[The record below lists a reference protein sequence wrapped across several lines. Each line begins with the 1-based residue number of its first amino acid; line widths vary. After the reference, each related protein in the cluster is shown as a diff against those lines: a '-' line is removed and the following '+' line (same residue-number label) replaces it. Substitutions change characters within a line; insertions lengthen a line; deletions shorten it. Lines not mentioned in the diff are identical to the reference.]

1 MAAGMGRAAFAVLVF
16 RSALLL
22 GWMRPCA
29 AQSAVVGPP
38 APLVAPLGGEVVLPC
53 SLQPAVDVYGLTV
66 EWARPD
72 LRPKYVSV
80 WRDGE
85 ELQANENP
93 AFSGRKSLFTEELRR
108 GNISLKL
115 SDLRPSDQGSYRCY
129 VPHLDRGAVVELQV
143 VDPGSS
149 RTAAWLAVLPVVGV
163 LAALTALWV
172 LWRRTRL
179 KRKKQQDAEA
189 GGEEPRG
196 RPLLEGEDQQ
206 DEDRSKENS
215 SQVQLHTVTPAAEHL
230 DPQKPAAE
238 HLDLQTPAGG
248 KAGEHLDLQALRD
261 VRQKPDAEETY
272 EEETET
278 GGQDGNREEQTHS
291 KQKGG
296 NKGGDLTTGAKI
308 KKLFQRN
315 SGKKADKEKEDQSL
329 KTEGKHDE
337 SKGKKTKEKKEK
349 KGGNKVSGVLEQTE
363 NKEKQ
368 KEELKQPLME
378 GEDQQD
384 EDRSK
389 ANSSPV
395 QPHTVTPAAEHLD
408 PQKPAAEH
416 LDPQKPAGEH
426 LYPQAPT
433 DVRQKPDA
441 EDTHEE
447 ETETG
452 GQDGNGAAGGGTE
465 TNQNQEEGKHG
476 EKEEKKK
483 QSLEQKIQQ
492 KQRDE
497 KIWAEKVRKIEKQI
511 EDKENQIAELEQQ
524 LKEVK
529 IQLKNTEEDLK
540 KTEGQTETPKEEK
553 EKAVKALSDR
563 RKELQKKKEEVQ
575 KMLEK
580 PEKAIEIMK
589 KEVDVNEARKNKAT
603 AEKTELKREL
613 EELKEAEAS
622 SSQTEEQRTLSTHNA
637 SAGSSCSTSQ
647 PVKNLKAEMMEF
659 RLSS

>member
-1 MAAGMGRAAFAVLVF
+1 MAAGTGRAAFAVLVF
-16 RSALLL
+16 RSAALL
-22 GWMRPCA
+22 GWMRPCG
-29 AQSAVVGPP
+29 AQSEVVGPP

-53 SLQPAVDVYGLTV
+53 SLQPAADVYGLTV

-80 WRDGE
+80 WSNGE
-85 ELQANENP
+85 FMQAYENP

-129 VPHLDRGAVVELQV
+129 VPNLDGLAIVDLLV

-149 RTAAWLAVLPVVGV
+149 RTAVWLAVLPVVGV
-163 LAALTALWV
+163 LAAVTALWV

-196 RPLLEGEDQQ
+196 RPLLEGGDQQ

-215 SQVQLHTVTPAAEHL
+215 SQVQHHTVTPAA
-230 DPQKPAAE
+230 
-238 HLDLQTPAGG
+238 
-248 KAGEHLDLQALRD
+248 EHLDLQALRD
-261 VRQKPDAEETY
+261 VRQKPDAENTNK
-272 EEETET
+272 EETET
-278 GGQDGNREEQTHS
+278 GRQDGNREGQTHS

-296 NKGGDLTTGAKI
+296 NKGGDLTTGTKK
-308 KKLFQRN
+308 KKLPKTKK
-315 SGKKADKEKEDQSL
+315 GKKADKETEDQSL
-329 KTEGKHDE
+329 KDEGKHDE

-349 KGGNKVSGVLEQTE
+349 KGGNNVSGVLEQTE

-368 KEELKQPLME
+368 KEELKQPLLE
-378 GEDQQD
+378 GENQQD

-389 ANSSPV
+389 ANSSQV
-395 QPHTVTPAAEHLD
+395 QLHTVTPAAEHLD
-408 PQKPAAEH
+408 LQT
-416 LDPQKPAGEH
+416 LR
-426 LYPQAPT
+426 

-441 EDTHEE
+441 EETHEE

-492 KQRDE
+492 KERDE
-497 KIWAEKVRKIEKQI
+497 NKWGERVSRLEKQI
-511 EDKENQIAELEQQ
+511 EDRENQISELDQQ

-540 KTEGQTETPKEEK
+540 KTEGQTETPQEEK

-563 RKELQKKKEEVQ
+563 REELQKKKEEVQ
-575 KMLEK
+575 KKLEK
-580 PEKAIEIMK
+580 REKEIERMK
-589 KEVDVNEARKNKAT
+589 KELYVHTARKNKAT
-603 AEKTELKREL
+603 AEKTELMREL
-613 EELKEAEAS
+613 EELREAEAS
-622 SSQTEEQRTLSTHNA
+622 SSQTEEQRRLSTHQWRA
-637 SAGSSCSTSQ
+637 VHFTPRPS
-647 PVKNLKAEMMEF
+647 VVL
-659 RLSS
+659 RLNQFTLQ

>member
-1 MAAGMGRAAFAVLVF
+1 MAAGTGRAAFAVLVF
-16 RSALLL
+16 RSAALL

-29 AQSAVVGPP
+29 AQSEVIGPR

-53 SLQPAVDVYGLTV
+53 SLQPAADVYGLTV

-163 LAALTALWV
+163 LAAVTALWV

-230 DPQKPAAE
+230 DPQKPA
-238 HLDLQTPAGG
+238 
-248 KAGEHLDLQALRD
+248 GEHLYPHQTPTD
-261 VRQKPDAEETY
+261 VIQKPDAEETH

-278 GGQDGNREEQTHS
+278 AGQDGNREGQTHPE
-291 KQKGG
+291 K
-296 NKGGDLTTGAKI
+296 KGGDKGGDVTTGAKK
-308 KKLFQRN
+308 KKLPKTKK
-315 SGKKADKEKEDQSL
+315 GKKADKETEDKSL
-329 KTEGKHDE
+329 KDEGKHDE
-337 SKGKKTKEKKEK
+337 SKGKKTLFSLPKLQKKENKDK
-349 KGGNKVSGVLEQTE
+349 KGGNKVSGKLEQTE

-368 KEELKQPLME
+368 KEELKQPLLE
-378 GEDQQD
+378 GGGQQD

-389 ANSSPV
+389 ENSSQV
-395 QPHTVTPAAEHLD
+395 QLHTVTPAAEHLD
-408 PQKPAAEH
+408 
-416 LDPQKPAGEH
+416 L
-426 LYPQAPT
+426 QALR
-433 DVRQKPDA
+433 DVRHKPDA
-441 EDTHEE
+441 EETHEE
-447 ETETG
+447 DTETG

-465 TNQNQEEGKHG
+465 TNQNQEEGAEDQSLKKEGKHG

-497 KIWAEKVRKIEKQI
+497 KRWGEKVNKIEEQI
-511 EDKENQIAELEQQ
+511 EDKENKIAELDQKLE
-524 LKEVK
+524 EVE

-540 KTEGQTETPKEEK
+540 KTEGQTETPQEEK
-553 EKAVKALSDR
+553 EKAVKTLSDR
-563 RKELQKKKEEVQ
+563 REELQKKKEEVQ
-575 KMLEK
+575 KKLKEHEK
-580 PEKAIEIMK
+580 KIEAMK
-589 KEVDVNEARKNKAT
+589 KELDVRTARKNKAT

-613 EELKEAEAS
+613 EELREAEAS

-637 SAGSSCSTSQ
+637 SAGSSCSTSR

>member
-1 MAAGMGRAAFAVLVF
+1 MAAGTGRAAFAVLVF
-16 RSALLL
+16 RSAALLI
-22 GWMRPCA
+22 WMRPCG
-29 AQSAVVGPP
+29 AQSEVIGPR

-115 SDLRPSDQGSYRCY
+115 SDLRPSNQGSYRCY

-149 RTAAWLAVLPVVGV
+149 RTVVWLAVLPVVGV
-163 LAALTALWV
+163 LAAVTALWV

-189 GGEEPRG
+189 GGEEPGG

-230 DPQKPAAE
+230 DPRTPAAE
-238 HLDLQTPAGG
+238 HLDPQKP
-248 KAGEHLDLQALRD
+248 AGEHLDLQALRD
-261 VRQKPDAEETY
+261 VRQKPDTKETY

-278 GGQDGNREEQTHS
+278 GGQDGNGEGQTHPE
-291 KQKGG
+291 QKGE
-296 NKGGDLTTGAKI
+296 NKRGDLKMGAKI

-349 KGGNKVSGVLEQTE
+349 KEGKKVSGKLEQTE

-368 KEELKQPLME
+368 IEELKQPLLE

-389 ANSSPV
+389 ANSSWV
-395 QPHTVTPAAEHLD
+395 QLHTVTPAAEHLD
-408 PQKPAAEH
+408 
-416 LDPQKPAGEH
+416 L
-426 LYPQAPT
+426 QALR
-433 DVRQKPDA
+433 DVRHKPDA
-441 EDTHEE
+441 EETYEE

-492 KQRDE
+492 KEKDE
-497 KIWAEKVRKIEKQI
+497 KKWRRRVSMSEKQI
-511 EDKENQIAELEQQ
+511 EDRENEMKELDQQ
-524 LKEVK
+524 LQEVE

-540 KTEGQTETPKEEK
+540 KTEGQTETPQEEK
-553 EKAVKALSDR
+553 GKAVKALSDR
-563 RKELQKKKEEVQ
+563 REELQKKKEEVQ
-575 KMLEK
+575 KKLEK
-580 PEKAIEIMK
+580 REKAIEIMK
-589 KEVDVNEARKNKAT
+589 KELGVNEARKNKAT

-613 EELKEAEAS
+613 EELREAEAS

-637 SAGSSCSTSQ
+637 SAGSSR

>member
-16 RSALLL
+16 RSAALLI
-22 GWMRPCA
+22 GMRPCA

-80 WRDGE
+80 WSNGE
-85 ELQANENP
+85 FMQAYENP

-129 VPHLDRGAVVELQV
+129 VPNLDGLAIVDLLV

-149 RTAAWLAVLPVVGV
+149 RTAVWLAVLPVVGV

-189 GGEEPRG
+189 GGEESRG

-230 DPQKPAAE
+230 DLQKP
-238 HLDLQTPAGG
+238 
-248 KAGEHLDLQALRD
+248 AGEHLYPHQTLRD
-261 VRQKPDAEETY
+261 VRQKQDAENTNK
-272 EEETET
+272 EETET
-278 GGQDGNREEQTHS
+278 GRQDGNREGQTHS

-296 NKGGDLTTGAKI
+296 NKGGDLTTGTKK
-308 KKLFQRN
+308 KKLPKTKK
-315 SGKKADKEKEDQSL
+315 GKKADKETEDQSL
-329 KTEGKHDE
+329 KDEGKHDE
-337 SKGKKTKEKKEK
+337 SKGKKTPFSLPKLQKKENEDK

-368 KEELKQPLME
+368 KEGLKQPLLE
-378 GEDQQD
+378 EEDQQD

-389 ANSSPV
+389 ENSSQV
-395 QPHTVTPAAEHLD
+395 QLHTVTPAAEHLD
-408 PQKPAAEH
+408 PQT
-416 LDPQKPAGEH
+416 LR
-426 LYPQAPT
+426 
-433 DVRQKPDA
+433 DVGQKPDA
-441 EDTHEE
+441 EETHEE
-447 ETETG
+447 ETGTG
-452 GQDGNGAAGGGTE
+452 GQDGNGEGQTHPEQEKGENKRGDLKTGANIKKLFQRNSGKKADEGTE
-465 TNQNQEEGKHG
+465 DQSLKEEGKHG

-492 KQRDE
+492 KQRCE
-497 KIWAEKVRKIEKQI
+497 KRWGERVSRLEKQI
-511 EDKENQIAELEQQ
+511 EDREKQISELDQQ
-524 LKEVK
+524 LKEVE

-540 KTEGQTETPKEEK
+540 KTEEQTETPQEEK

-563 RKELQKKKEEVQ
+563 REELQKKKEEVQ

-580 PEKAIEIMK
+580 REKEIGRMT
-589 KEVDVNEARKNKAT
+589 KELYVHTARKNKAT
-603 AEKTELKREL
+603 AKKTELKREL
-613 EELKEAEAS
+613 EELREAEAS

-637 SAGSSCSTSQ
+637 SGQQEA
-647 PVKNLKAEMMEF
+647 AD
-659 RLSS
+659 

>member
-1 MAAGMGRAAFAVLVF
+1 MAAGTGRAAFAVLVF
-16 RSALLL
+16 RSAALLS
-22 GWMRPCA
+22 WMRPCA
-29 AQSAVVGPP
+29 AQSEVVGPP

-80 WRDGE
+80 WSNGE
-85 ELQANENP
+85 FMQAYENP

-129 VPHLDRGAVVELQV
+129 VPNLDGLAIVDLLVI
-143 VDPGSS
+143 DPGSS
-149 RTAAWLAVLPVVGV
+149 RTAVWLAVLPVVGV

-206 DEDRSKENS
+206 DEDRSKANS

-238 HLDLQTPAGG
+238 HLDLQT
-248 KAGEHLDLQALRD
+248 LRD
-261 VRQKPDAEETY
+261 VGQKPDAENTNK
-272 EEETET
+272 EETET
-278 GGQDGNREEQTHS
+278 GRQEGNGEGQRHPE
-291 KQKGG
+291 QKGG
-296 NKGGDLTTGAKI
+296 NKRGDLKTGAKI

-349 KGGNKVSGVLEQTE
+349 KGGNNVSGVLKQTE

-368 KEELKQPLME
+368 REELKQPLLE
-378 GEDQQD
+378 GENQQD

-389 ANSSPV
+389 ANSSQV
-395 QPHTVTPAAEHLD
+395 QFHTVTPAAEHLD
-408 PQKPAAEH
+408 PQKPAGEH
-416 LDPQKPAGEH
+416 LDLHA
-426 LYPQAPT
+426 LR
-433 DVRQKPDA
+433 DVGQKPDA
-441 EDTHEE
+441 EETHEE
-447 ETETG
+447 ETETV
-452 GQDGNGAAGGGTE
+452 GQDGNGEGQTHPEQKGENKRGDLKTGANIKKLFQRNSGKKADEGTE
-465 TNQNQEEGKHG
+465 DQSLKEEGKHG

-492 KQRDE
+492 KQRCE
-497 KIWAEKVRKIEKQI
+497 ERWRRRVSMSEKQI
-511 EDKENQIAELEQQ
+511 EDRENEMKELDQQ

-540 KTEGQTETPKEEK
+540 KTEEQTETPQEEK

-563 RKELQKKKEEVQ
+563 REELQKKKEEVQ

-580 PEKAIEIMK
+580 PEKDIKRIKMEL
-589 KEVDVNEARKNKAT
+589 DVRTARKNKAT
-603 AEKTELKREL
+603 AEKMELIREL
-613 EELKEAEAS
+613 EELREAEAS

-637 SAGSSCSTSQ
+637 SGQQEA
-647 PVKNLKAEMMEF
+647 AD
-659 RLSS
+659 